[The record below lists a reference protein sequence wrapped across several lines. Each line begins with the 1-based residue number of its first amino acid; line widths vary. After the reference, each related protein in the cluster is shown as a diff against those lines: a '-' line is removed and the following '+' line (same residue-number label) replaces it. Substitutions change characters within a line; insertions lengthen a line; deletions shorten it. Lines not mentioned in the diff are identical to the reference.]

1 MKIIAIALCLQIFMN
16 PKEHIEVATI
26 GGGCF
31 WCVEAIFE
39 RVEGVLSA
47 ESGYSGGTS
56 ENPTYKDVSTGTTG
70 HAEVVQISYD
80 PSVVGFAQLL
90 EIFFMTHDPTTLNR
104 QGADAGSQYRS
115 VIFYHTEDQRRVAE
129 RVVTE
134 LDGAGIWPD
143 PVVTSIEPFTGF
155 YSAEDYHQEYF
166 LNNPNQGYCRVVIQP
181 KVEKFEKTFRS
192 LLK

>member
-39 RVEGVLSA
+39 RVEGVLSV

>member
-1 MKIIAIALCLQIFMN
+1 MN

-39 RVEGVLSA
+39 RVEGVLSV

-90 EIFFMTHDPTTLNR
+90 EIFFRTHDPTTLNR